1 MKYITAKGQKM
12 SRFSLGTVQIGMTYG
27 LGEHKEKPSEE
38 GAFALLDHFFSDP
51 CVYEDPEKTEDS

>member
-38 GAFALLDHFFSDP
+38 AAFALLDQAMANGIDNL
-51 CVYEDPEKTEDS
+51 DTANN